1 MSALRKV
8 GGRRGLPSG
17 RRWPREGGDGT
28 AGTGRC
34 VRSRGAS
41 GGKGGAGSG
50 ARQPSA
56 GRGCGQRATRRE
68 VPAGSVPPAARFGR
82 PCPTSG
88 RGIEVLR
95 PQLAELPAARRPRQ
109 RARGAPFG
117 PRTRRGES
125 CGQRRPRSRAAEP
138 RRALGWE
145 LSERRALRLG
155 APHGTGGNGWRG
167 AAVEKRLSCRAG
179 DGGVL

>member
-1 MSALRKV
+1 M
-8 GGRRGLPSG
+8 P
-17 RRWPREGGDGT
+17 
-28 AGTGRC
+28 
-34 VRSRGAS
+34 

-95 PQLAELPAARRPRQ
+95 PQLAELPAAGVLGSEPEVPRLG
-109 RARGAPFG
+109 RVRGAARAVG
-117 PRTRRGES
+117 SGGRGR
-125 CGQRRPRSRAAEP
+125 GRRSRAV
-138 RRALGWE
+138 R
-145 LSERRALRLG
+145 S
-155 APHGTGGNGWRG
+155 
-167 AAVEKRLSCRAG
+167 AG
-179 DGGVL
+179 S